1 MSTKAYEGTYNG
13 EQAIWLQAGRYEAV
27 VLPDVGAN
35 LIAFRDI
42 EKEYRFLREPA
53 LAEMEAFKERP
64 IVHGIPVLFPPNR
77 YEDGKFP
84 WKGKVFQFP
93 VNEPKTGNHLHG
105 FVHNIPWAVETFS
118 SDGNESRVSLALRVR
133 EGHSVHEFLPFD
145 FTIRLIYTLNEQGL
159 HQQISVHNEGSEAMP
174 CLLAFHTTI
183 NAPFAV
189 NSQPSDYS
197 FQMTIG
203 ERWALNERMLPTG
216 EYQALSADEEKMK
229 VGGLSP
235 FFAGMDNHYTSVPQN
250 SRNFMALTD
259 AREGI
264 KLVYDVGTSYKQWM
278 IWNNGKTEGF
288 FCPEPQMNLVNA
300 PNVDLPADQIGLV
313 SLEPGEVWEE
323 TARLYAIKV
332 TK

>member
-27 VLPDVGAN
+27 VLPEVGAN

-53 LAEMEAFKERP
+53 MEEMEAFKERP

-105 FVHNIPWAVETFS
+105 FVHNIPWAVENFS
-118 SDGNESRVSLALRVR
+118 ADEQGSRVSLALRVR

-145 FTIRLIYTLNEQGL
+145 FTIRLSYTLNEQGL
-159 HQQISVHNEGSEAMP
+159 HQQISVHNDGQEAMP

-203 ERWALNERMLPTG
+203 ERWALNDRMLPTG

-235 FFAGMDNHYTSVPQN
+235 FFEGMDNHYTSVPQN

-323 TARLYAIKV
+323 TARLYTIQVAK
-332 TK
+332 

>member
-53 LAEMEAFKERP
+53 LEEMEAFKERP
-64 IVHGIPVLFPPNR
+64 IIHGIPVLFPPNR

-84 WKGKVFQFP
+84 WKGNVFQFP

-105 FVHNIPWAVETFS
+105 FVHNIPWVVEHFS
-118 SDGNESRVSLALRVR
+118 SDGHESHVALALQVR
-133 EGHSVHEFLPFD
+133 KGHSVHEFLPFD
-145 FTIRLIYTLNEQGL
+145 FTIRLVYTLNEQGL
-159 HQQISVHNEGSEAMP
+159 HQQISVHNEGNVAMP

-189 NSQPSDYS
+189 NSQPSDYT

-203 ERWALNERMLPTG
+203 ERWALNDRMLPTG

-229 VGGLSP
+229 TGGLSP
-235 FFAGMDNHYTSVPQN
+235 FFESMDNHYTSVPQN

-323 TARLYAIKV
+323 TARLYAIK
-332 TK
+332 TT

>member
-35 LIAFRDI
+35 LVAFRDI
-42 EKEYRFLREPA
+42 EKEYRFLREPS
-53 LAEMEAFKERP
+53 LEEMASFKERP

-105 FVHNIPWAVETFS
+105 FVHDIPWAVEHFS
-118 SDGNESRVSLALRVR
+118 ADGHESRVSLALQVR
-133 EGHSVHEFLPFD
+133 EGHSVHTYLPFD
-145 FTIRLIYTLNEQGL
+145 FTLRLIYTLNEQGL
-159 HQQISVHNEGSEAMP
+159 HQSISVHNEGNEAMP

-189 NSQPSDYS
+189 NSQASDYT

-216 EYQALSADEEKMK
+216 EYQPLSADEEKMK

-235 FFAGMDNHYTSVPQN
+235 FFEGMDNHYTSVPQN

-259 AREGI
+259 AREGV

-313 SLEPGEVWEE
+313 TLEPGEVWEE
-323 TARLYAIKV
+323 TARLYAIKI